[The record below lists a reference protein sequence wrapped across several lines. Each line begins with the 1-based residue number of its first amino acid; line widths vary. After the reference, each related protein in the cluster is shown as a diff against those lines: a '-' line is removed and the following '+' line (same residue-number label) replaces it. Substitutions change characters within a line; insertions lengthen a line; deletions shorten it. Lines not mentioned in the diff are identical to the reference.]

1 MKFKELLIKHKSY
14 VVKQK
19 IGKDAY
25 FIIQGLTINDMRYDF
40 DINNV
45 SSYLARVVVDD
56 EVVQEFAG
64 LESTEQIY
72 QELEKNKIDYDILD
86 AYGENAVLVNAHI
99 GSCRLLKALGIVI
112 KPSDVIRIDLLEKT
126 AYKGSINLTKYVDI
140 NELEKNL
147 FSKSEILNIIWRLMN
162 DKYDEHLRTRGI
174 ISEKSLKSWKEYNAL
189 KQCIKAIQK

>member
-19 IGKDAY
+19 VGKDAY

-86 AYGENAVLVNAHI
+86 AYGENAVLVSAHI

-147 FSKSEILNIIWRLMN
+147 FSKSQILNIIWRLMN

>member
-1 MKFKELLIKHKSY
+1 M
-14 VVKQK
+14 
-19 IGKDAY
+19 
-25 FIIQGLTINDMRYDF
+25 
-40 DINNV
+40 
-45 SSYLARVVVDD
+45 
-56 EVVQEFAG
+56 QEFAG

>member
-19 IGKDAY
+19 VGKDAY

-72 QELEKNKIDYDILD
+72 QELEKNQIDYDILD
-86 AYGENAVLVNAHI
+86 AYGENAVLVSAHI

>member
-1 MKFKELLIKHKSY
+1 MQAETKLLEPY
-14 VVKQK
+14 
-19 IGKDAY
+19 Y
-25 FIIQGLTINDMRYDF
+25 NF
-40 DINNV
+40 
-45 SSYLARVVVDD
+45 
-56 EVVQEFAG
+56 
-64 LESTEQIY
+64 
-72 QELEKNKIDYDILD
+72 ELEIPSKYIGRAMTDLERMYAK
-86 AYGENAVLVNAHI
+86 AFSPETYGENAVLVSAHI

-147 FSKSEILNIIWRLMN
+147 FSKSQILNIIWRLMN

>member
-19 IGKDAY
+19 VGKDAY

-147 FSKSEILNIIWRLMN
+147 FSKSQILNIIWRLMN

>member
-19 IGKDAY
+19 VGKDAY

-86 AYGENAVLVNAHI
+86 AYGENAVLVSAHI

-140 NELEKNL
+140 NELEKSL

>member
-19 IGKDAY
+19 VGKDAY

-72 QELEKNKIDYDILD
+72 QELEKNQIDYDILD
-86 AYGENAVLVNAHI
+86 AYGENAVLVSAHI

-147 FSKSEILNIIWRLMN
+147 FSKSQILNIIWRLMN

-189 KQCIKAIQK
+189 KQCIKVIQK

>member
-19 IGKDAY
+19 VGKNAY

-86 AYGENAVLVNAHI
+86 AYGENAVLVSAHI

>member
-19 IGKDAY
+19 VGKDAY

>member
-19 IGKDAY
+19 VGKDAY

-72 QELEKNKIDYDILD
+72 QELEKNQIDYDILD

-147 FSKSEILNIIWRLMN
+147 FSKSQILNIIWRLMN

>member
-1 MKFKELLIKHKSY
+1 MKFKELLIKNKSY

-19 IGKDAY
+19 VGKDAY

-86 AYGENAVLVNAHI
+86 AYGENAVLVSAHI

>member
-19 IGKDAY
+19 VGKDAY

-86 AYGENAVLVNAHI
+86 AYGENAVLVSAHI

-126 AYKGSINLTKYVDI
+126 AYKCSINLTKYVDI
-140 NELEKNL
+140 NELEKSL

>member
-19 IGKDAY
+19 VNKNAY

-86 AYGENAVLVNAHI
+86 AYGENAVLVSAHI

-140 NELEKNL
+140 NELEKSL

>member
-19 IGKDAY
+19 VNKNTY

-45 SSYLARVVVDD
+45 SSYLARVMVDD

-140 NELEKNL
+140 NELEKKL

-162 DKYDEHLRTRGI
+162 DKYDEHLKTRGI

-189 KQCIKAIQK
+189 KQCIKALQK

>member
-19 IGKDAY
+19 VGKDAY

-86 AYGENAVLVNAHI
+86 AYGENAVLVSAHI

>member
-19 IGKDAY
+19 VGKDAY

-140 NELEKNL
+140 NELENNL